1 VDDNKAYFKFS
12 EVVIIVIITCTFSI
26 FAGISYGKTR
36 YSETISVNGFSEE
49 GKDEELKNFIKEY
62 KNIITNYYDKDA
74 IDEEKLLS
82 AALKSILDELGLND
96 KYSTYMTDEDYK
108 QVNITLNGK
117 YEGFGISAY
126 KEKEDGYITVS
137 SVFEDSPAKKAGIE
151 EADLILSIDGKST
164 TEMTTSDFSN
174 YVLNSDKKEFIVKI
188 RRDKKDFEVKV
199 IKGNVE
205 IKSVDSKIIERDNK
219 RIGYIGLGIFASNSY
234 GQFKSNLEKL
244 EKEGFD
250 SLIIDLRGNT
260 GGHLTEVTQI
270 ISLFLD
276 KRHVIFQLQKDDNKT
291 KYYSTGNEDKKYPI
305 IFIGNELTASAS
317 EVFIISLKENLDAK
331 LVGMKTYGKGTV
343 QELVNLKNGDQYKIT
358 TKKWLSP
365 KGNWINDTEGIEPDV
380 KVQLNKTYI
389 NNPVEQND
397 NQLEEAIK
405 LALNSGK

>member
-1 VDDNKAYFKFS
+1 MDDNKAYFKFS

>member
-1 VDDNKAYFKFS
+1 MDDNKTYFKFS

-126 KEKEDGYITVS
+126 KEKEDGYIIVS

-188 RRDKKDFEVKV
+188 KRDKKDFEVKV

-234 GQFKSNLEKL
+234 GQFKTNLEKL

-291 KYYSTGNEDKKYPI
+291 KYYSTGTEDKKYPI

-405 LALNSGK
+405 LALNGGK

>member
-26 FAGISYGKTR
+26 FAGISYGRAK
-36 YSETISVNGFSEE
+36 YSNTVNINGLSDE
-49 GKDEELKNFIKEY
+49 KDEELKNFVKEY
-62 KNIITNYYDKDA
+62 KNIINSYYDKDK
-74 IDEEKLLS
+74 IDEEQLLN
-82 AALKSILDELGLND
+82 AALKSVLEQLGLED
-96 KYSTYMTDEDYK
+96 KYSTYMDDKTYK
-108 QVNITLNGK
+108 QVNIALDGK
-117 YEGFGISAY
+117 YEGLGISAY
-126 KEKEDGYITVS
+126 KEKTDGYIVVAGT
-137 SVFEDSPAKKAGIE
+137 FEESPAAVAGIKE
-151 EADLILSIDGKST
+151 DDLIISIDGKST
-164 TEMTTSDFSN
+164 TEMTTSEFST
-174 YVLNSDKKEFIVKI
+174 YVLYSEKKDFDLVI
-188 RRDKKDFEVKV
+188 RRDKKDIK
-199 IKGNVE
+199 INISKGNIE
-205 IKSVDSKIIERDNK
+205 IKSVESKIIERDNK
-219 RIGYIGLGIFASNSY
+219 KIGYIELGVFASNTY
-234 GQFKSNLEKL
+234 GQFKSHLEKL

-291 KYYSTGNEDKKYPI
+291 KYYSTGKEDKKYPI

-380 KVQLNKTYI
+380 EVQLNKTYI
-389 NNPVEQND
+389 NNPIEEND

-405 LALNSGK
+405 LALNSDK

>member
-1 VDDNKAYFKFS
+1 MDDNKAYFKFS

-36 YSETISVNGFSEE
+36 YSETVSVNGFSEE

-62 KNIITNYYDKDA
+62 KNIITNYYDKEA

-188 RRDKKDFEVKV
+188 KRDQKDFEIKV

-405 LALNSGK
+405 LALNGGK